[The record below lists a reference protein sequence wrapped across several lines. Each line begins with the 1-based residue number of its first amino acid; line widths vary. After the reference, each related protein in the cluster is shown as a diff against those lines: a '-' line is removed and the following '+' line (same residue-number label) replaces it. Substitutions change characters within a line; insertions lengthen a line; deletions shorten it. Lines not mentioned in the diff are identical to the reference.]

1 MKTAVEIFLNYILR
15 RFDDYNQDFKKH
27 SGI

>member
-1 MKTAVEIFLNYILR
+1 MKTTVEFFLNWILK

-27 SGI
+27 GGL

>member
-1 MKTAVEIFLNYILR
+1 MKRAVELFLNWILR
-15 RFDDYNQDFKKH
+15 RFDDYNQDFKKY

>member
-1 MKTAVEIFLNYILR
+1 MKRAVELFLNWILK
-15 RFDDYNQDFKKH
+15 RFDHYNQDFKKY

>member
-1 MKTAVEIFLNYILR
+1 MKREVELFLNWILK
-15 RFDDYNQDFKKH
+15 RFDDYNQDFKKY

>member
-1 MKTAVEIFLNYILR
+1 MKTAVELFLNWILK

-27 SGI
+27 RGL

>member
-1 MKTAVEIFLNYILR
+1 MKTAVELFLNWILK

-27 SGI
+27 GGL

>member
-1 MKTAVEIFLNYILR
+1 MKTAVELSLNWILR

>member
-1 MKTAVEIFLNYILR
+1 MRTAVEFFLNCILK

-27 SGI
+27 GGI